1 MAPEL
6 FHFEY
11 DPSPAGFPALLR
23 RVWLWLYPQ
32 GEDPVFKVYR
42 EKLADFVHEYQAE
55 VFLSASSMMGSL
67 FRSAKGGPTSTPEQA
82 ILYAAVAALVDLRQQ
97 EVEMQ
102 THPGLSK
109 YPTLTAMG
117 NVRFPPDSAC
127 DHPDVHLSRYVIAQY
142 ELILSLAEELARSR
156 EALASL
162 SNAQSPP
169 PSPLPPVPTP
179 APSITLSLQTPS
191 VPPVIPVVTR
201 REVPEEWSPITATP
215 AAPMLSPRIA
225 PSFEEGPP
233 RKRRFIGSSSRSM
246 VHEVSSGSE
255 GDSDDSDNRRG

>member
-42 EKLADFVHEYQAE
+42 ERLADFMHEYQAE

-67 FRSAKGGPTSTPEQA
+67 FRSAKGGPASTPEQA
-82 ILYAAVAALVDLRQQ
+82 ILYAAVAALVDLRHQ

-102 THPGLSK
+102 AHPGLSK
-109 YPTLTAMG
+109 YPTLTSMG

-127 DHPDVHLSRYVIAQY
+127 DRPDVHLSRYVVAQY
-142 ELILSLAEELARSR
+142 ELIVILAEELARSR

-169 PSPLPPVPTP
+169 SSPFPPVPTP
-179 APSITLSLQTPS
+179 APPPLSHYRLLPCLLLFRLSLD
-191 VPPVIPVVTR
+191 
-201 REVPEEWSPITATP
+201 A
-215 AAPMLSPRIA
+215 
-225 PSFEEGPP
+225 
-233 RKRRFIGSSSRSM
+233 RFQRS
-246 VHEVSSGSE
+246 GL
-255 GDSDDSDNRRG
+255 R